1 MDPNFA
7 EQLWAIVR
15 QSPLLQVALDGLA
28 QLNLPAGYLGAGCL
42 AQTVWNAAHGY
53 TLTAHIKDID
63 LVYFD
68 AGDLSYEGEDQVIQR
83 AAPLFAAMPV
93 QVDIKNQARVHLW
106 YPDRFGG
113 ICPPYESSTHSLGF
127 FASKTHA
134 IGVRLDGRGLLEVV
148 APFGLEPMFAMRI
161 EPNRKLQNSP
171 AYEEKAAR
179 ARVNWPEVVVLP
191 W

>member
-7 EQLWAIVR
+7 DQLWAIVR

-106 YPDRFGG
+106 YAAKFGQAMA
-113 ICPPYESSTHSLGF
+113 PYGAIEQAV
-127 FASKTHA
+127 ASWPTTATALA
-134 IGVRLDGRGLLEVV
+134 IRPVGASYDLC
-148 APFGLEPMFAMRI
+148 APFGLDDLFSLTVR
-161 EPNRKLQNSP
+161 PNKRQVSQ
-171 AYEEKAAR
+171 AVYEAKCER
-179 ARVNWPEVVVLP
+179 WQRCWPRLTILP